1 MKRKIT
7 LSIALVVSAVLI
19 SLAGFSS
26 TVKAQQQNKIFVADS
41 GAVTLGLYQKLR
53 VIVTTASDNQTIPI
67 KFRRCTF
74 TQQNGIFTVNSSQ
87 ISPVMMLASNE
98 ARFFD
103 IFDEDGVWAVRAR
116 VGSRRSDFVVT
127 FQIIDVRTDEIQS
140 HTNGRIQSV
149 DDWETFIAAKKK
161 NERKSN
167 PSRTQGI
174 TTDD

>member
-7 LSIALVVSAVLI
+7 LSTALFVSAVLI
-19 SLAGFSS
+19 LLAGFSS
-26 TVKAQQQNKIFVADS
+26 TIKAQQQNKIFVADS
-41 GAVTLGLYQKLR
+41 GVVTLGQNQKLR

-103 IFDEDGVWAVRAR
+103 IFPETLTPAVRAR

-127 FQIIDVRTDEIQS
+127 FQIIDVTTGEIQS
-140 HTNGRIQSV
+140 HTISGIESV
-149 DDWETFIAAKKK
+149 DAWDAQT
-161 NERKSN
+161 
-167 PSRTQGI
+167 
-174 TTDD
+174 